1 MSITM
6 DHRLVA
12 ARSRPTLAPLRR
24 LLVSAAFFL
33 SFLILVTAAMAMRF
47 YVYGPAEVWP
57 RLGALFG

>member
-12 ARSRPTLAPLRR
+12 TRSTPSPIRR
-24 LLVSAAFFL
+24 LLASAAYFL
-33 SFLILVTAAMAMRF
+33 AFLMLVTAAMAMRF